1 MQKNLRSDLGSERR
15 SVSGTGEGNV
25 NFAFSRVSF
34 PDSEIVLISL
44 KCKLRGS
51 FFNVLACIWSQ
62 SVSQEQR
69 EKRVTVDEV
78 PSGIYLYPE
87 EESETDKIL
96 TPPST
101 RYSSDL
107 FEEGKKDILKLMG
120 IEVCFLFPRL
130 IIFIDTWGKCLFLCS
145 QERPLGC
152 QHLKI
157 VKKYCYIL
165 ITPLLRHLKCCK
177 QRESSSPHCVCF
189 FSSLGPV
196 TNNLNQIAF
205 VIHE

>member
-1 MQKNLRSDLGSERR
+1 MKRL
-15 SVSGTGEGNV
+15 
-25 NFAFSRVSF
+25 FSLN
-34 PDSEIVLISL
+34 I
-44 KCKLRGS
+44 
-51 FFNVLACIWSQ
+51 LACISSQ

-120 IEVCFLFPRL
+120 IEVCFLSPHL
-130 IIFIDTWGKCLFLCS
+130 IIFID
-145 QERPLGC
+145 P
-152 QHLKI
+152 
-157 VKKYCYIL
+157 
-165 ITPLLRHLKCCK
+165 
-177 QRESSSPHCVCF
+177 
-189 FSSLGPV
+189 
-196 TNNLNQIAF
+196 
-205 VIHE
+205 

>member
-1 MQKNLRSDLGSERR
+1 MQKNPRSDLGSERGR
-15 SVSGTGEGNV
+15 LFLGTAEANV
-25 NFAFSRVSF
+25 NFAFQVSF
-34 PDSEIVLISL
+34 PHAL
-44 KCKLRGS
+44 KLECKWRGS
-51 FFNVLACIWSQ
+51 FFFNILACISSQ

-120 IEVCFLFPRL
+120 IEVWFLSPHL
-130 IIFIDTWGKCLFLCS
+130 IIFIDTWGKCLYFCS
-145 QERPLGC
+145 QETTGMP
-152 QHLKI
+152 
-157 VKKYCYIL
+157 
-165 ITPLLRHLKCCK
+165 TP
-177 QRESSSPHCVCF
+177 
-189 FSSLGPV
+189 
-196 TNNLNQIAF
+196 
-205 VIHE
+205 